1 LAVFAFGDVGGPLL
15 GGLVL
20 TARVPGGIAAGGLR
34 VEEGDRFV
42 APFAGS
48 GHFRP
53 PPPEEPDV
61 SWKPAGSAGVVPGTR
76 TRLRRRGSHAT
87 VCRCHPALRPGDRR
101 RTSRRI
107 HRSEIDRYRSRALG

>member
-61 SWKPAGSAGVVPGTR
+61 SWKPAESAGVVPGTR
-76 TRLRRRGSHAT
+76 TRLRRRGSLQRSVGAI
-87 VCRCHPALRPGDRR
+87 RR
-101 RTSRRI
+101 
-107 HRSEIDRYRSRALG
+107 